1 LIIKGNYVIF
11 FFKKKSGGELM
22 NNHAPVVLISG
33 CSTGIGRALAT
44 EFASR
49 NWHVVATAR
58 KPESIDD
65 LKASNVETVALDVT
79 DEKSIKICVDSVMA
93 KTGRIDML
101 VNNAGL
107 LLIGPLVELET
118 CELRRQFET
127 NVLGLA
133 ALTRAVVPQMI
144 KKKAGKI
151 VNISSISGVLN
162 TPFAGAYCS
171 TKAAVTSFS
180 DVLRMELAPFGIQVI
195 TVQPGGI
202 QSKLS
207 DNADKDLHRFRKTAY
222 GPIQDYIVKRAHMSQ
237 EGATPADVFAK
248 GLVDKLEREKVP
260 KLIRL
265 GKGSTLLP
273 LVAKLPRTLTDAL
286 LSKKLGLNKLKIT

>member
-1 LIIKGNYVIF
+1 
-11 FFKKKSGGELM
+11 M
-22 NNHAPVVLISG
+22 NNNAPVVLISG

-58 KPESIDD
+58 KPEALHD

-79 DEKSIKICVDSVMA
+79 DEQSIKTCVDSVIA
-93 KTGRIDML
+93 RAGRIDML

-107 LLIGPLVELET
+107 LLIGPLVELENS
-118 CELRRQFET
+118 ELRTQFET
-127 NVLGLA
+127 NVIGLA

-144 KKKAGKI
+144 KKRSGKI

-202 QSKLS
+202 KSMLS
-207 DNADKDLHRFRKTAY
+207 DNADKDLDRFRKTPY
-222 GPIQDYIVKRAHMSQ
+222 GPLQNSIVKRAHMSQ
-237 EGATPADVFAK
+237 EGATPAEVFAK
-248 GLVDKLEREKVP
+248 DLVDKLERKKVP

-265 GKGSTLLP
+265 GKGATLLP
-273 LVAKLPRTLTDAL
+273 LVAKLPRTFTDAL
-286 LSKKLGLNKLKIT
+286 LSKKLGLNKL

>member
-1 LIIKGNYVIF
+1 
-11 FFKKKSGGELM
+11 
-22 NNHAPVVLISG
+22 
-33 CSTGIGRALAT
+33 
-44 EFASR
+44 
-49 NWHVVATAR
+49 VVATAR

-248 GLVDKLEREKVP
+248 GLVDKLER
-260 KLIRL
+260 
-265 GKGSTLLP
+265 
-273 LVAKLPRTLTDAL
+273 
-286 LSKKLGLNKLKIT
+286 

>member
-1 LIIKGNYVIF
+1 
-11 FFKKKSGGELM
+11 M
-22 NNHAPVVLISG
+22 NANAPVVLISG
-33 CSTGIGRALAT
+33 CSTGIGRALAM

-49 NWHVVATAR
+49 NFNVFATAR
-58 KPESIDD
+58 KKVSIDD
-65 LKASNVETVALDVT
+65 LKAPKVETAALDVT
-79 DEKSIKICVDSVMA
+79 DEQSIKACVDLVIA

-107 LLIGPLVELET
+107 LLIGPLVELEIR
-118 CELRRQFET
+118 ELRLQFET

-133 ALTRAVVPQMI
+133 ALTRAVVPHMI
-144 KKKAGKI
+144 KKRTGKI

-180 DVLRMELAPFGIQVI
+180 DTLRMELAPFGIQVV

-202 QSKLS
+202 KSNLS
-207 DNADKDLHRFRKTAY
+207 DNADQALERFKKTSY
-222 GPIQDYIVKRAHMSQ
+222 GPIQDFIVKRAHMSQ
-237 EGATPADVFAK
+237 ENATPAGEFTK
-248 GLVDKLEREKVP
+248 KLVDKLERKKSP
-260 KLIRL
+260 NFIRL

-273 LVAKLPRTLTDAL
+273 FVAKLPRAFTDAL
-286 LSKKLGLNKLKIT
+286 LSKKLGLNKL